1 MKLTQTHFVSLLFNY
16 REFFNGIDAIFIDPS
31 NKVAIMKHVCN
42 ISLTIKFYWDI
53 DISISVH
60 IIEAHL
66 SYLIITYIYHQGQR
80 LGNGKIHLTIPGLTK
95 YNSHWWKYVCC
106 CVLHLAF
113 LMAHL
118 ILQHICLFIWT

>member
-16 REFFNGIDAIFIDPS
+16 REFFNGIDAIFITPS

-42 ISLTIKFYWDI
+42 ILLTIKFYWGI

-60 IIEAHL
+60 KIEAHL
-66 SYLIITYIYHQGQR
+66 MQNIESLLSISSYLIITYIYHQGQR

-95 YNSHWWKYVCC
+95 
-106 CVLHLAF
+106 
-113 LMAHL
+113 
-118 ILQHICLFIWT
+118 

>member
-60 IIEAHL
+60 IIEAVV
-66 SYLIITYIYHQGQR
+66 SDNNIYLPPRTTTG
-80 LGNGKIHLTIPGLTK
+80 
-95 YNSHWWKYVCC
+95 
-106 CVLHLAF
+106 
-113 LMAHL
+113 
-118 ILQHICLFIWT
+118 